1 MRRLRWPERLALH
14 TERLALDVPNLRGLC
29 ATLCMLCLLC
39 ALCEAAAQNS
49 QPRPKGGNPAAAAV
63 KNPVAATPA
72 SLAAGKRSYTRLC
85 VRCHGPEGQGD
96 GTGATGPVPPG
107 DLSDDKWDYG
117 GSDGEIF
124 AVIHDGVSADM
135 EGYAQRMSDAEIW
148 NVVNY
153 LRTFAHR

>member
-1 MRRLRWPERLALH
+1 MRRRSPERLALH
-14 TERLALDVPNLRGLC
+14 TSNLRALC
-29 ATLCMLCLLC
+29 ATLCALCLLC
-39 ALCEAAAQNS
+39 APCEAAQS
-49 QPRPKGGNPAAAAV
+49 SVPPPKKGGNPEAAAV

-135 EGYAQRMSDAEIW
+135 EGYKERMSDAEIW

-153 LRTFAHR
+153 LKTFAHR

>member
-1 MRRLRWPERLALH
+1 MRRRSPERLAH
-14 TERLALDVPNLRGLC
+14 RGLC
-29 ATLCMLCLLC
+29 ATLCVLCLLC

-63 KNPVAATPA
+63 KNPVAATAA

-85 VRCHGPEGQGD
+85 LRCHGPEGPGD

-135 EGYAQRMSDAEIW
+135 EGYAQRMSDVEIW